1 MNKIMD
7 NLLAGSHFQVEWGGT
22 RIGFESV
29 SGLEMSV
36 DVIEYR
42 EGAQKSNTT
51 QKMPGLKKYG
61 NITLSRGVAKADN
74 EFFEWWNTINFNTVE
89 KRDIIISLLNEEH
102 NPVVAWK
109 VRDAFPVKVK
119 WDNLEASDSTVFL
132 EYLEI
137 ANEGIV
143 VQNEG

>member
-1 MNKIMD
+1 MD
-7 NLLAGSHFQVEWGGT
+7 NLLTGSHFQVEWGGT
-22 RIGFESV
+22 RIGFETV

-36 DVIEYR
+36 DVIQYR
-42 EGAQKSNTT
+42 EGAHKLNTS

-61 NITLSRGVAKADN
+61 NITLSRGVAQADN
-74 EFFEWWNTINFNTVE
+74 DFFEWWNTINFNTVV

-102 NPVVAWK
+102 NPVVVWK
-109 VRDAFPVKVK
+109 VRNAFPVKLK

-137 ANEGIV
+137 ANEGIS

>member
-1 MNKIMD
+1 MD
-7 NLLAGSHFQVEWGGT
+7 NLLTGSHFQVEWGGA

-29 SGLEMSV
+29 SGLQMSV

-42 EGAQKSNTT
+42 EGAQKLNTT

-74 EFFEWWNTINFNTVE
+74 NFFEWWNTINFNTVE
-89 KRDIIISLLNEEH
+89 KRDIKISLLNEEH
-102 NPVVAWK
+102 NPVVVWK

-132 EYLEI
+132 EFLEI